1 MIRRAPLDTRVRRLA
16 AATVWAGAVA
26 VAPTLGAQ
34 ALAERS
40 ALLAP
45 QVVTYRFDTP
55 DDRRITQLAVPIAFA
70 MPVGERLSIDL
81 ATAYTS
87 VRLEA
92 TGMSSAIDGLT
103 DTQLR
108 ASYGFGTDNVVL
120 TAGVNLPTGQ
130 STVNL
135 EREGAAA
142 GQIGNDF
149 LAFPISNMGTGF
161 AGTGGIAVA
170 RTAGAW
176 NVGAGAS
183 FRRAVAYDAFTSTAI
198 GTVRFQP
205 GDEYRLRLGA
215 DRALGDGA
223 VTVGATYIAFGPDAD
238 GFTTYSSGD
247 RVLAQGGWSR
257 PIGKATLRVS
267 AWDLYRMSGQ
277 SVVDTAAPAE
287 NIANLAV
294 AAGFRVGRQTIEPN
308 VELRR
313 WTRDG
318 ATAGTLGLLGVRGRV
333 GRGRLSASPSIA
345 LATGTLSPEGVAS
358 LGIGGWRAGVT
369 VEVR

>member
-1 MIRRAPLDTRVRRLA
+1 MSRHVSRHARHGIAVA
-16 AATVWAGAVA
+16 AALGI
-26 VAPTLGAQ
+26 APALGAQ

-70 MPVGERLSIDL
+70 LPVGERLSIDL
-81 ATAYTS
+81 ATAYAS
-87 VRLEA
+87 VRYEA

-108 ASYGFGTDNVVL
+108 ASYAFGTDNIVL

-161 AGTGGIAVA
+161 AGTGGIAAA
-170 RTAGAW
+170 RTTGAW

-183 FRRAVAYDAFTSTAI
+183 FRRAVAYDAFTSTTI

-205 GDEYRLRLGA
+205 GDEYRLRVGA
-215 DRALGDGA
+215 DRPLGGGA
-223 VTVGATYIAFGPDAD
+223 VSIGATYIAFGPDAD

-257 PIGKATLRVS
+257 PVGNATLRVT

-294 AAGFRVGRQTIEPN
+294 AAGFRIGRQVVEPN
-308 VELRR
+308 VELRS
-313 WTRDG
+313 WMRDG
-318 ATAGTLGLLGVRGRV
+318 ASAGTLGLVGVRGRV
-333 GRGRLSASPSIA
+333 RRGRVA
-345 LATGTLSPEGVAS
+345 LFPNVGVAIGSLSPAGMKSVG
-358 LGIGGWRAGVT
+358 LGGWRAGTT